1 MSNLLNQDQLYN
13 REERIAYI
21 YRWLISKGDLTES
34 EQFMS
39 NGERFTE
46 QQKRFI
52 DTIISEIESIEE
64 EVAKLIPSDWKW
76 ERFNFIERAVLINA
90 AAEIKIASNKKSI
103 VIDESLEY
111 SKVYCGDK
119 ATPLING
126 IIDKIG
132 K

>member
-21 YRWLISKGDLTES
+21 YRWTISKGDLSES
-34 EQFMS
+34 EQYMS
-39 NGERFTE
+39 NGERFSEE
-46 QQKRFI
+46 QKGFI
-52 DTIISEIESIEE
+52 DTIIEE
-64 EVAKLIPSDWKW
+64 MDMLEAEVSKHIPSDWKW
-76 ERFNFIERAVLINA
+76 ERFNYIEKAVMINA
-90 AAEIKIASNKKSI
+90 AAEILLANNRKAI

-111 SKVYCGDK
+111 SKVFCGDK